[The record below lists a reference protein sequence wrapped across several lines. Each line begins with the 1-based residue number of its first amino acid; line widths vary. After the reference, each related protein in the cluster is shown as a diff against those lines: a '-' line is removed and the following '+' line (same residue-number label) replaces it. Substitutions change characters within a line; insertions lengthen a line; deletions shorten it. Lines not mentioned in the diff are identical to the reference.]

1 MMRWEF
7 YSFVLLGLFS
17 GHFLNARLVTIS
29 SCYGLAT
36 YIIYCSAA
44 AAAALDFH
52 RPCDSMNDGGLCFS
66 CCCCWWIVQERTIR
80 IRRHGP
86 SGRYLTIST
95 RPTSSSSSI
104 IYFILIGSSRAEQ
117 QWAGSAQYNLRAAH
131 HSFDQH
137 NSSQADPEAFFPVGR
152 CVASS
157 CRLPKGVRMGI
168 MHKSTG
174 QEVSNEQ

>member
-36 YIIYCSAA
+36 YILYGSAA
-44 AAAALDFH
+44 AAAVDFH
-52 RPCDSMNDGGLCFS
+52 RPCGSMNDGGLCFN
-66 CCCCWWIVQERTIR
+66 CCCWWIVQERTIR

-137 NSSQADPEAFFPVGR
+137 NSSQADPKAFFPVCR